1 MTEHPTERGWRGTPD
16 LWLEAAH
23 GLLLEGGVEAVKVAP
38 LAQRLNLSR
47 TSFYHHFPDRE
58 ALLTALLARWEAQ
71 NTATLTARSTAY
83 AETLAEAM
91 LNVFDCWLDA
101 ALFDS
106 ALEFAMRNWGLTD
119 PGVAARLQSADAARL
134 AALTAM
140 FRRFVQSDA
149 EADTRA
155 RVVYL
160 TQMGYI
166 ALRSQEP
173 LSLRLQRIPTYVQ
186 AFTGTTATDSEI
198 ARFTARHQPDAG

>member
-71 NTATLTARSTAY
+71 NTATLTARSMAY

-119 PGVAARLQSADAARL
+119 PGVAARLQAADAARL